1 MKTIVHISDFVRYLN
16 NVFLAFLPILGSDPK
31 LCITFHYFSLVSF
44 ELQQFYSFSLIFL
57 TLTLLKQ
64 RIQLFRRSLIQG
76 YLMLLVIRFRLCIN
90 FFYRNKSQTILSQF
104 EHIWR
109 GIVLICSSIGMSV
122 CMYLFIHI
130 HSLSSMHLLLF
141 PTFSSAFR
149 IANPLYQISKP
160 TNCS

>member
-64 RIQLFRRSLIQG
+64 RI
-76 YLMLLVIRFRLCIN
+76 
-90 FFYRNKSQTILSQF
+90 
-104 EHIWR
+104 
-109 GIVLICSSIGMSV
+109 
-122 CMYLFIHI
+122 
-130 HSLSSMHLLLF
+130 
-141 PTFSSAFR
+141 
-149 IANPLYQISKP
+149 
-160 TNCS
+160 